1 MANYGWLYGLISVY
15 AVASGS
21 CAAYAYRQNKVAGN
35 DSGDVMRNHFGA
47 GKGLSGLAL
56 FFTLSASLFSG
67 YTVEGIAWE
76 AWLKGW
82 FATRWIPAGVGVYM
96 GFLVMAPRLNA
107 LGKSRGYL
115 TLSEFVY
122 DRFSAPNSRNQATA
136 HALRVLTWG
145 SLLLPIFC
153 YQISQFVSMG
163 KIVKAFTNGAISE
176 HGGILIFALIMFVVE
191 SIGGLRAV
199 AYTDIIQG
207 IALIFGSLIF
217 FIASGVEFGGLKR
230 AKQYFEDTPVS
241 VFLTIPKA
249 SGSWSIISYTSF
261 VLRVAAAATMFPH
274 LAMRLF
280 VAKESKTLRQGL
292 AGMNFTFFWTQLST
306 MIAGWTARYALR
318 NESFLT
324 LATNQQSIFG
334 HLALKLKN
342 ASAFGDFA
350 GSLLVLA
357 AFGAMVSTA
366 DSGLLAF
373 STMFVR
379 DIYQPYAQRV
389 FPKAKVDAATLKLV
403 GSLASM
409 CALAI
414 GLGLSIV
421 NVREGKPDITGLFSI
436 QTVTPIHSIP
446 AVGGAYTS
454 TGSPAKPSWPVSSPV
469 SSPA

>member
-76 AWLKGW
+76 AWFKGW

-249 SGSWSIISYTSF
+249 SGSWSIIS
-261 VLRVAAAATMFPH
+261 
-274 LAMRLF
+274 
-280 VAKESKTLRQGL
+280 
-292 AGMNFTFFWTQLST
+292 
-306 MIAGWTARYALR
+306 
-318 NESFLT
+318 
-324 LATNQQSIFG
+324 
-334 HLALKLKN
+334 
-342 ASAFGDFA
+342 
-350 GSLLVLA
+350 
-357 AFGAMVSTA
+357 
-366 DSGLLAF
+366 
-373 STMFVR
+373 
-379 DIYQPYAQRV
+379 
-389 FPKAKVDAATLKLV
+389 
-403 GSLASM
+403 
-409 CALAI
+409 
-414 GLGLSIV
+414 
-421 NVREGKPDITGLFSI
+421 
-436 QTVTPIHSIP
+436 
-446 AVGGAYTS
+446 
-454 TGSPAKPSWPVSSPV
+454 
-469 SSPA
+469 